1 MTDRLSLIQ
10 WLSPAFPTGG
20 FAYSHGLE
28 WAIDAGEV
36 RDVASLT
43 DWLTT
48 ILRFGAGWQ
57 DAVLLCHA
65 LAPDADHDTLTDLCV
80 ALQPSSERLQETLD
94 QGTALAQAVSALRDT
109 PRKPRPLPIALGEAA
124 RSLALPPEEI
134 AAHYLHAF
142 ASNLVSGAV
151 RFVPLGQNAG
161 QQALQSLHP
170 IIADVATCA
179 TSASLDDL
187 GTAALWADMAA
198 MRHETMTVRIFRT

>member
-28 WAIDAGEV
+28 WAIDAGQI
-36 RDVASLT
+36 RDAAALT

-48 ILRFGAGWQ
+48 ILRHGAGWQ

-65 LAPDADHDTLTDLCV
+65 LDPSADLDALTDLAA

-109 PRKPRPLPIALGEAA
+109 PLKPRPLPIALGEAA
-124 RSLALPPEEI
+124 RGLALPPEEI

-161 QQALQSLHP
+161 QRALHALHP
-170 IIADVATCA
+170 VIADVAARA
-179 TSASLDDL
+179 TGVTLDDL

-198 MRHETMTVRIFRT
+198 MRHETMQVRIFRT